1 MANLPKETFL
11 IDTDFFQSAIVASGR
26 SQNEVADFLGI
37 DKGAMS
43 LLLNG
48 KREMKIREA
57 VTLSKLL
64 SLTLDQVIMRSGA
77 LAPKSRPATPK
88 RRS

>member
-11 IDTDFFQSAIVASGR
+11 IDTDFFQSAIAASGR

-64 SLTLDQVIMRSGA
+64 GLTLDQVIVRSGA
-77 LAPKSRPATPK
+77 LSPKSKPTKLK
-88 RRS
+88 RKG